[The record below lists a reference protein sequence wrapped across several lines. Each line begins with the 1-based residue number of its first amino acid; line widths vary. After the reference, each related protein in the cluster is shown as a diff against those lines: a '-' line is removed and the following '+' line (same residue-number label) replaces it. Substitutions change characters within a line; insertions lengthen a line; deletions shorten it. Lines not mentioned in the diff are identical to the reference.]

1 MYTSQQEKAFFEFSK
16 GALGMSPNACDYD
29 CYNTLV
35 DVLKFHEYKYYV
47 ENNPLISDYEYDK
60 LFTLLVKIEQFH
72 RDWIRE
78 DSPTQRVGSDITDY
92 FEEVKHVVPMLS
104 LANSYNAEDLR
115 EFDAQVKRFCELE
128 PGMEIEY
135 CVEPKFD
142 GGSISLLYEKDKLI
156 RGATRGNGIVGEDIT
171 RNIRV
176 IRSVPLKA
184 DFHTKNIYLAE
195 LRGEALMHKEKF
207 RTINKQRA
215 EEGLSLFANPRNAA
229 TGALRMKDPRAV
241 DKRQLDLMVFQLG
254 YAVDATGTSLL
265 ESFETHYKC
274 LNYAAEIGFRVALDI
289 VKVFDNIDGVIAYC
303 KFMEEEVRDNY
314 PYELDGAVVKVN
326 RLDLQEKAG
335 STMHHPRWAI
345 AYKFKAKQATT
356 RLEEVDFQV
365 GRTGVI
371 TPVAKVSPVPIAG
384 VTISSISLHNADFIR
399 EKDLRL
405 GDMVL
410 IERAGD
416 VIPYIVKSLPELRDG
431 KEREIL
437 FPKHCPSCNT
447 VLVKED
453 AAWRCPNY
461 KNCPDQIIQRLI
473 HHVSKDAMNIE
484 GLGASTIR
492 RFYGLGWLRNYADL
506 YRLDYSSIA
515 ELEGFGSKSALN
527 IKTSVDAAKSN
538 AIHRLLYGLSI
549 HHLGKKASQL
559 IAERIGNIFELQ
571 QWSQEEF
578 ERIPDVGPVIGLN
591 VRQWFQEEDNVRV
604 LYEMAELGVNMN
616 QTEEDKPL
624 EVEESAPLYGKTI
637 LFTGKLEHM
646 TRKTAQ
652 KMAQKA
658 GAKLISAVSSNLD
671 ILVVGEKA
679 GSKLTKAKALGIVE
693 IWTEKQFA
701 KTVGYPLD

>member
-47 ENNPLISDYEYDK
+47 ENNPLISDYEYDQ
-60 LFTLLVKIEQFH
+60 LFTLLVKVEQFH

-371 TPVAKVSPVPIAG
+371 TPVAKVSPVPLAG

-679 GSKLTKAKALGIVE
+679 GSKLTKAKALGSVE